1 MIIKTFKL
9 TEEEYQR
16 LLEMME
22 RDYETNFSN
31 FVRKQLLSK
40 NKTQVTQV
48 NGENLLTVIEQTAE
62 FVIRQHQKN
71 LKLDNLEKIFLS
83 LNHIEQLAE
92 SSNQVA
98 HKHMKKVMACFR
110 ELLSEVDR
118 ELNLSEEFKE
128 KWL

>member
-71 LKLDNLEKIFLS
+71 LKSDNLEKIFLS

-98 HKHMKKVMACFR
+98 HEHMKKVMACFR
-110 ELLSEVDR
+110 ELLVWSR
-118 ELNLSEEFKE
+118 
-128 KWL
+128 